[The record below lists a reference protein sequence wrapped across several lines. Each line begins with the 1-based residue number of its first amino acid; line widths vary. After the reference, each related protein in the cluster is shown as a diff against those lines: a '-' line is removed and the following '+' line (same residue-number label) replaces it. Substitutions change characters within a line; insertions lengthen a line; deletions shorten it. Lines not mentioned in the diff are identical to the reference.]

1 MSQPISSEEKR
12 RLMREKRA
20 AKMAQGGTRLNKI
33 LGTDAV
39 PGTPESTSTSTS
51 TTTST
56 AAATSPEITEV
67 SSVPSRRTG
76 SGMNKNKNKN
86 RISTFLEVDEAAND
100 DHEISLESDSPLEEF
115 VSNEAM
121 EQEIERAL
129 NEMLQNSAN
138 DKRHGHGTASTSAST
153 NLTSN
158 SGSVQTPQLPEGF
171 PDLSSL
177 MGGNNPMDLM
187 NMLNAAGGGNNPMD
201 LMNMLNAAGGGNGGI
216 PNQGVNGD
224 LDSTKK
230 AVQKLSQSLMGVL
243 RFAGIFLLIWLYRD
257 SIELNRNYGHIWT
270 IFCTVEIVLAGL
282 QVHLLSTGAFP
293 KPTIMSFDV
302 SAFSQIK
309 AVMTAYSVLKSFF
322 ADFCWYV
329 LVLVICTYHEP
340 LQTEII
346 DSWS

>member
-1 MSQPISSEEKR
+1 MSQPVSSEEKR

-56 AAATSPEITEV
+56 AAATFPEITEV

-187 NMLNAAGGGNNPMD
+187 NMLNAAGGGN
-201 LMNMLNAAGGGNGGI
+201 GGI
-216 PNQGVNGD
+216 PNQGVNGN